1 MAGEPKIMDYLSC
14 GRPDVSYHGV
24 KAWRPELENFRRQIG
39 IMYCGEYGKKPDGTA
54 DDSFF
59 VAYNMHWEP
68 HELIC
73 RICRRSRSGILCLT
87 RTIRNLTVC
96 IRRSRAMEKVE
107 KKGGMPVMETRQF
120 EVPPRTI
127 VVFVERKYLW
137 PCLYGRGHKLFL
149 QSAKLFLWM
158 LI

>member
-1 MAGEPKIMDYLSC
+1 MAGEQKIMDYLSC

-24 KAWRPELENFRRQIG
+24 KAWRPEFENFRRQIG

-59 VAYNMHWEP
+59 VAYNMHWES
-68 HELIC
+68 HEFDLPNLPKKQKWYIVFNTDDKEFNGMYQEK
-73 RICRRSRSGILCLT
+73 SGDG
-87 RTIRNLTVC
+87 
-96 IRRSRAMEKVE
+96 EDVE

-127 VVFVERKYLW
+127 VVFVGK
-137 PCLYGRGHKLFL
+137 
-149 QSAKLFLWM
+149 
-158 LI
+158 